1 MKTIERIIA
10 LIEEKNIVP
19 AQMMKE
25 LGFSNGLFSQWKSGL
40 QNPSA
45 EKIFKIAD
53 YLGCSTDYLLG
64 RTDVPTINGNTQFN
78 GDNHNGIQATVNTG
92 NVVNNEQKLEELET
106 VLLDTF
112 RTFKPTEKVKI
123 VCDLVKEAEKKSPTA
138 ETADD

>member
-1 MKTIERIIA
+1 MQTIERIIA
-10 LIEEKNIVP
+10 LLEEKDIVP
-19 AQMMKE
+19 AKMMKE

-45 EKIFKIAD
+45 EKVFKIAD

-64 RTDVPTINGNTQFN
+64 RTDVPNINGNVQFN
-78 GDNHNGIQATVNTG
+78 GNNHNGIQATVNTG
-92 NVVNNEQKLEELET
+92 NVVNNEPKLEELET

-123 VCDLVKEAEKKSPTA
+123 VCDLVKEAEKNSSTA
-138 ETADD
+138 GTVDE

>member
-1 MKTIERIIA
+1 MRTIERIIA
-10 LIEEKNIVP
+10 LLEEKNIVP

-64 RTDVPTINGNTQFN
+64 RTDIPTINGNTQFN

-92 NVVNNEQKLEELET
+92 NVTVNKEDTTEEL
-106 VLLDTF
+106 
-112 RTFKPTEKVKI
+112 VKLI
-123 VCDLVKEAEKKSPTA
+123 QDLPLVKRAEAVLYINELKKK
-138 ETADD
+138 EGE